1 MGLLPAHWLRSLRAN
16 VLLGV
21 SAVLVVLFGITIIAL
36 DAAFQRSTER
46 ALQELLDAQLLGL
59 IALAEPDPVLGLTL
73 PEDPADSRFNVADS
87 GLYGALWD
95 GAGTRIWQSLSLLDR
110 NVQTAPLP
118 EPGERRF
125 TDVDVPGLAA
135 ARGLLM
141 GIAWEYADGKVE
153 TFTFGVMVSL
163 EPYIARQRS
172 FRRNLIGWFAGI
184 TLAMLV
190 VIAGLLGL
198 VLRPVGRLER
208 QVREV
213 EAGRRSHLSGRV
225 PTELEGLAGN
235 LNALIDTERR
245 RQVRYRNT
253 LDDLAH
259 SLKTPLAVMRAL
271 LGDSGRNE
279 TPEDAELIQAVDRM
293 EERVTYQLRRA
304 RASGTTGLGTEPV
317 KVAPV
322 LEDLRLTLDK
332 VYRDKGIRAD
342 IDASADVVFLGDA
355 GDFTEIAGNLIENA
369 YKYGRSRVR
378 VHAHS
383 EDGTLRLV
391 VEDDGPGISA
401 GAAEALMERGSR
413 ADESVPGQGIGLA
426 VVREIAELYQ
436 GQLDVAGSSLGGAK
450 IDLTLRRVSYAVN
463 FQ

>member
-1 MGLLPAHWLRSLRAN
+1 MGLVPAHWFKSLRAH

-21 SAVLVVLFGITIIAL
+21 SAVLIVLFGITIVAL
-36 DAAFQRSTER
+36 DVTFQRSTER
-46 ALQELLDAQLLGL
+46 ALEELLDAQLLGL
-59 IALAEPDPVLGLTL
+59 IALAEPDPVLGLTM

-95 GAGTRIWQSLSLLDR
+95 GTGERIWQSLSLLDR
-110 NVQTAPLP
+110 SVDPGSLP
-118 EPGERRF
+118 DPGERRF
-125 TDVDVPGLAA
+125 TDIVMPGLAP

-141 GIAWEYADGKVE
+141 GIAWEFTEGKVG
-153 TFTFGVMVSL
+153 TFTFGAMVSL
-163 EPYIARQRS
+163 EPYTARQRS

-184 TLAMLV
+184 SLAMLV

-213 EAGRRSHLSGRV
+213 EAGQRSQLSGRV
-225 PTELEGLAGN
+225 PTELKGLAGN

-259 SLKTPLAVMRAL
+259 SLKTPLAVMRTL
-271 LGDSGRNE
+271 LGDAGRSE
-279 TPEDAELIQAVDRM
+279 TAEDAELIQAVDRM

-304 RASGTTGLGTEPV
+304 RASGATGLGTEPV
-317 KVAPV
+317 KVAPM
-322 LEDLRLTLDK
+322 LEDLKLTLDK
-332 VYRDKGIRAD
+332 VYRDKGIRAE
-342 IDASADVVFLGDA
+342 IDASEQVVFLGDP
-355 GDFTEIAGNLIENA
+355 GDFTEIAGNIVENA
-369 YKYGRSRVR
+369 YKYGRCEVR
-378 VHAHS
+378 IRARN
-383 EDGTLRLV
+383 EDGSLRLT

-401 GAAEALMERGSR
+401 HEADALMERGSR

-436 GQLDVAGSSLGGAK
+436 GRLDVGRSDLGGAK
-450 IDLTLRRVSYAVN
+450 IELALKRASYSN
-463 FQ
+463 ERM

>member
-1 MGLLPAHWLRSLRAN
+1 M
-16 VLLGV
+16 LLGV
-21 SAVLVVLFGITIIAL
+21 SAVLVILFGITIIAL
-36 DAAFQRSTER
+36 DITFQRSTER
-46 ALQELLDAQLLGL
+46 ALEELLDAQLLGL
-59 IALAEPDPVLGLTL
+59 IALAEPDPELGLTL

-95 GAGTRIWQSLSLLDR
+95 GTGERIWQSLSLLDR
-110 NVQTAPLP
+110 SVDPGGLP
-118 EPGERRF
+118 APGERRF
-125 TDVDVPGLAA
+125 TEIVIPGLAP

-153 TFTFGVMVSL
+153 TFSFGAMVSL
-163 EPYIARQRS
+163 EPYTARQQS

-184 TLAMLV
+184 SLAMLV

-198 VLRPVGRLER
+198 VLQPVGRLER

-213 EAGRRSHLSGRV
+213 EAGQRSQLSGRV
-225 PTELEGLAGN
+225 PTELEGLAAN

-271 LGDSGRNE
+271 LGDAGRAE
-279 TPEDAELIQAVDRM
+279 TGEDAELIQAVDRM

-304 RASGTTGLGTEPV
+304 RASGSTGLGTEPV

-322 LEDLRLTLDK
+322 LEDLILTLDK
-332 VYRDKGIRAD
+332 VYRDKGISAE
-342 IDASADVVFLGDA
+342 IDASDKVVFLGDA
-355 GDFTEIAGNLIENA
+355 GDFTEIAGNIIENA
-369 YKYGRSRVR
+369 YKYGKSRVR
-378 VHAHS
+378 VSARS
-383 EDGTLRLV
+383 APRSLRLI
-391 VEDDGPGISA
+391 VEDDGPGISPDD
-401 GAAEALMERGSR
+401 AETLMERGSR

-426 VVREIAELYQ
+426 VVREIAELYH
-436 GQLDVAGSSLGGAK
+436 GRLDVAASDLGGARIELELK
-450 IDLTLRRVSYAVN
+450 RASYGDEHT
-463 FQ
+463 

>member
-1 MGLLPAHWLRSLRAN
+1 MGLFPAHWIRSLRAH

-21 SAVLVVLFGITIIAL
+21 SAVLVVLFGVTILAL
-36 DAAFQRSTER
+36 DVTFQRSTER
-46 ALQELLDAQLLGL
+46 ALEELLDAQLLGL

-87 GLYGALWD
+87 GLYGVLWD
-95 GAGTRIWQSLSLLDR
+95 GTGARIWQSLSLLDR
-110 NVQTAPLP
+110 GVDPGPLP

-125 TDVDVPGLAA
+125 TDIVMPGLAP

-141 GIAWEYADGKVE
+141 GIAWEYADGKVG
-153 TFTFGVMVSL
+153 TFAFGAMVSL
-163 EPYIARQRS
+163 EPYTARQQS

-184 TLAMLV
+184 SLAMLV

-208 QVREV
+208 QVRAV
-213 EAGRRSHLSGRV
+213 EAGQRSQLSGRV
-225 PTELEGLAGN
+225 PTELEGLARN
-235 LNALIDTERR
+235 LNALIDTERH

-259 SLKTPLAVMRAL
+259 SLKTPLAVMRTL
-271 LGDSGRNE
+271 LGDSGRTE
-279 TPEDAELIQAVDRM
+279 KPEDAELIQAVDRM

-322 LEDLRLTLDK
+322 IEDLKLALDK
-332 VYRDKGIRAD
+332 VYRDKTINAHT
-342 IDASADVVFLGDA
+342 DVSDNVIFLGDS
-355 GDFTEIAGNLIENA
+355 GDFTEIAGNIIENA
-369 YKYGRSRVR
+369 YKYGRTRVR
-378 VHAHS
+378 VRAWN
-383 EDGTLRLV
+383 EDGTLHLV
-391 VEDDGPGISA
+391 VEDDGPGISP
-401 GAAEALMERGSR
+401 GEAEALMERGSR

-426 VVREIAELYQ
+426 VVREIVALYQ
-436 GQLDVAGSSLGGAK
+436 GQLDVSRSDFGGAK
-450 IDLTLRRVSYAVN
+450 IELELKRASYGS
-463 FQ
+463 

>member
-1 MGLLPAHWLRSLRAN
+1 M
-16 VLLGV
+16 
-21 SAVLVVLFGITIIAL
+21 LFGVTIIAL
-36 DAAFQRSTER
+36 DATFQRSTER
-46 ALQELLDAQLLGL
+46 ALEELLDAQLLGL
-59 IALAEPDPVLGLTL
+59 IALAEPDAELGLTL

-87 GLYGALWD
+87 GLYGALWN
-95 GAGTRIWQSLSLLDR
+95 GAGARIWQSLSLLDR
-110 NVQTAPLP
+110 QIDPGALP
-118 EPGERRF
+118 EPGQRRF
-125 TDVDVPGLAA
+125 TDIVMPGLAP

-153 TFTFGVMVSL
+153 TYTFGAMVSL
-163 EPYIARQRS
+163 EPYTARQQS

-184 TLAMLV
+184 SLTMLV
-190 VIAGLLGL
+190 VIAGLLGF

-213 EAGRRSHLSGRV
+213 EAGQRSQLSGRV
-225 PTELEGLAGN
+225 PTELKGLAGN

-259 SLKTPLAVMRAL
+259 SLKTPLAVMRTL
-271 LGDSGRNE
+271 LGDSGRLE
-279 TPEDAELIQAVDRM
+279 TTEDAELIQAVDRM

-304 RASGTTGLGTEPV
+304 RASGSTGLGTEPV

-342 IDASADVVFLGDA
+342 IDVSQDVVFPGDA

-369 YKYGRSRVR
+369 YKYGRTQVRVR
-378 VHAHS
+378 ARN
-383 EDGTLRLV
+383 EAGALTLV

-401 GAAEALMERGSR
+401 DDAEVLMERGSR

-426 VVREIAELYQ
+426 VVREIAALYQ
-436 GQLDVAGSSLGGAK
+436 GQVDVSASSLGGAK
-450 IDLTLRRVSYAVN
+450 ITLELRRVSYAVS

>member
-1 MGLLPAHWLRSLRAN
+1 MGLFPAHWLRSLRAH

-21 SAVLVVLFGITIIAL
+21 SAVLVVLFGLTILAL
-36 DAAFQRSTER
+36 DVTFQRSTER
-46 ALQELLDAQLLGL
+46 ALEELLDAQLLGL

-95 GAGTRIWQSLSLLDR
+95 GTGARIWQSLSLLDR
-110 NVQTAPLP
+110 GVDPGPLP

-125 TDVDVPGLAA
+125 TDIVMPGLAP

-141 GIAWEYADGKVE
+141 GIAWEYADGKVG
-153 TFTFGVMVSL
+153 TFTFAAIVSL
-163 EPYIARQRS
+163 EPYTARQQS

-184 TLAMLV
+184 SLAMLV

-208 QVREV
+208 QVRAV
-213 EAGRRSHLSGRV
+213 EAGQRSQLSGRV
-225 PTELEGLAGN
+225 PTEFKGLARN

-259 SLKTPLAVMRAL
+259 SLKTPLAVMRTL
-271 LGDSGRNE
+271 LGDAGRTE

-304 RASGTTGLGTEPV
+304 RASGATGLGTEPV
-317 KVAPV
+317 RVAPI
-322 LEDLRLTLDK
+322 LEDLKLTLDK
-332 VYRDKGIRAD
+332 VYRDKRVE
-342 IDASADVVFLGDA
+342 ADVDVAPDTIFLGDS
-355 GDFTEIAGNLIENA
+355 GDFTEISGNILENA
-369 YKYGRSRVR
+369 YKYGKRRVR
-378 VHAHS
+378 VQARNRN
-383 EDGTLRLV
+383 GALCLV
-391 VEDDGPGISA
+391 IEDDGAGISPTA
-401 GAAEALMERGSR
+401 VEALMERGSR

-426 VVREIAELYQ
+426 VAREIAELYQ
-436 GQLDVAGSSLGGAK
+436 GKLVVGRSPLGGARLEIK
-450 IDLTLRRVSYAVN
+450 LHRASFDG
-463 FQ
+463 